1 MRMRSHAARAA
12 MFTVLAGGG
21 AIAKADDIIV
31 FGTVA
36 AKSTLEQLAP
46 AFERETRHKL
56 VLHIAVTN
64 ELVAEIDQGAA
75 FDVAFLT
82 QAAIDGLVRQGRVA
96 GDSKQ
101 DIARVGVGVGVAV
114 ARGAP
119 LPAIGSAE
127 EFKQALLAAQSIT
140 YTAQGAT
147 GPTMKKIFERFGIA
161 EAMQAKTV
169 IATGMTAP
177 QAVAAGQA
185 AMGFTQVSEILD
197 APAAQLAGPL
207 PAELQVYSTFSAAVA
222 SGSKSP
228 DAARAFV
235 AALKG
240 AAAREILTARGL
252 QPF

>member
-96 GDSKQ
+96 ADSKQ
-101 DIARVGVGVGVAV
+101 DIARVGVGVAV

-119 LPAIGSAE
+119 LPAIGNAE

-197 APAAQLAGPL
+197 APAAQLVGPL

>member
-96 GDSKQ
+96 ADSKQ
-101 DIARVGVGVGVAV
+101 DIARVGVGVAV

-127 EFKQALLAAQSIT
+127 EFKQALLAARSIT

-197 APAAQLAGPL
+197 APAAQLVGPL

-228 DAARAFV
+228 DTARAFV